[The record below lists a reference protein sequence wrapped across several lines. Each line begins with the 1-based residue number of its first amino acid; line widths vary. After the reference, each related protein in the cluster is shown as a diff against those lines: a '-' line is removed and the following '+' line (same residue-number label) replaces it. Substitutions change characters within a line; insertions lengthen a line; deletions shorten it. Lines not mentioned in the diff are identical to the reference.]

1 MNKLQQ
7 TVMSMLKPKVKAF
20 GFSKKVVK
28 SIAAEIADKLDI
40 EEDASDEDVN
50 AKIEVAIAAVLPFMP
65 MIQSQANSQLDEWK
79 KAQTQN
85 DDEDEEED
93 DDPKS
98 KSVSKS
104 TKNKD
109 KKTDEIPA
117 WAQALIDSNKTLNDQ
132 LAAIKGEKITD
143 TRRAKL
149 GTLLKGTKSFGDSKL
164 RDFRRMKFDTDED
177 FDEFYAEVEADLKT
191 FNQERANAG
200 LEKLGLPVGGVK
212 TKQKEDK
219 PEVLSEEEIKAIA
232 AM

>member
-50 AKIEVAIAAVLPFMP
+50 AKIEVAIAAILPFMP

-132 LAAIKGEKITD
+132 LAAIKGEKVTD

-149 GTLLKGTKSFGDSKL
+149 ETLLKGTKSFGDSKL

-200 LEKLGLPVGGVK
+200 LEKLGLPVGDVNTKKKENK
-212 TKQKEDK
+212 T
-219 PEVLSEEEIKAIA
+219 EVLSEDEIKAIA
-232 AM
+232 SM

>member
-1 MNKLQQ
+1 MNKIQQ

-40 EEDASDEDVN
+40 EEDASDEDVS
-50 AKIEVAIAAVLPFMP
+50 AKIEVAIEAVLPFMP

-85 DDEDEEED
+85 EDEDEED
-93 DDPKS
+93 DDSKS
-98 KSVSKS
+98 KSDKS

-109 KKTDEIPA
+109 KKSDEIPA
-117 WAQALIDSNKTLNDQ
+117 WAQALIDSNKALNDQ

-143 TRRAKL
+143 SRRSKL
-149 GTLLKGTKSFGDSKL
+149 EDLLKGTKSFGESKL
-164 RDFRRMKFDTDED
+164 RDFRRMKFDTDDD
-177 FDEFYAEVEADLKT
+177 FDEFFAEVEADLKS

-200 LEKLGLPVGGVK
+200 LEKLGMPAGGVNTKKKEEK
-212 TKQKEDK
+212 T
-219 PEVLSEEEIKAIA
+219 EVLSEEEVKAIA

>member
-7 TVMSMLKPKVKAF
+7 KVMSMLKPKVKAF

-117 WAQALIDSNKTLNDQ
+117 WAQALIDSNKTMSDQ
-132 LAAIKGEKITD
+132 LAAIKGEKLTE
-143 TRRAKL
+143 TRRSKL
-149 GTLLKGTKSFGDSKL
+149 ENLLKGTKSFGDSKL

-200 LEKLGLPVGGVK
+200 LEKLGLPVGDVK

>member
-65 MIQSQANSQLDEWK
+65 MIQSQANSQLEEWK

-132 LAAIKGEKITD
+132 LAAIKGEKVTD

>member
-1 MNKLQQ
+1 MNKIQQ

-40 EEDASDEDVN
+40 EDDASDEDVN
-50 AKIEVAIAAVLPFMP
+50 AKIEVAIEAVLPFMP

-85 DDEDEEED
+85 EDEDEED
-93 DDPKS
+93 DDSKS
-98 KSVSKS
+98 KSDKS

-109 KKTDEIPA
+109 KKSDEIPA
-117 WAQALIDSNKTLNDQ
+117 WAQALIDSNKALNDQ
-132 LAAIKGEKITD
+132 LAAIKGEKLTD
-143 TRRAKL
+143 SRRSKL
-149 GTLLKGTKSFGDSKL
+149 EDLLKGTKSFGESKL
-164 RDFRRMKFDTDED
+164 RDFRRMKFETDDD
-177 FDEFYAEVEADLKT
+177 FDEFYAEVEADLKS

-200 LEKLGLPVGGVK
+200 LEKLGMPAGGVNTKKKEEK
-212 TKQKEDK
+212 T
-219 PEVLSEEEIKAIA
+219 EVLSEEEVKAIA

>member
-50 AKIEVAIAAVLPFMP
+50 AKIDVAIEAVLPFMP

-85 DDEDEEED
+85 EDEDEDDDEDSK
-93 DDPKS
+93 PKS
-98 KSVSKS
+98 TKS
-104 TKNKD
+104 TKNKE
-109 KKTDEIPA
+109 KKSDEIPA
-117 WAQALIDSNKTLNDQ
+117 WAQALIDSNKALNDQ
-132 LAAIKGEKITD
+132 LAAIKGEKLTD
-143 TRRAKL
+143 SRRSKL
-149 GTLLKGTKSFGDSKL
+149 EDLLKGTKSFGESKL
-164 RDFRRMKFDTDED
+164 RDFRRMKFETDDD
-177 FDEFYAEVEADLKT
+177 FDEFFAEVEADLKS

-200 LEKLGLPVGGVK
+200 LEKLGMPAGGVNTKKKEEK
-212 TKQKEDK
+212 T
-219 PEVLSEEEIKAIA
+219 EVLSEEEVKAIA

>member
-50 AKIEVAIAAVLPFMP
+50 AKIEKAIEVVLPFMP

-79 KAQTQN
+79 KAHTQN
-85 DDEDEEED
+85 EDEDEED
-93 DDPKS
+93 DEEPKS
-98 KSVSKS
+98 KSAKS

-117 WAQALIDSNKTLNDQ
+117 WAQALIDSNKALNDQ
-132 LAAIKGEKITD
+132 LTAIKGEKVTD

-149 GTLLKGTKSFGDSKL
+149 ETILKGTGSFGDSKL
-164 RDFRRMKFDTDED
+164 RDFRRMKFDTDDD
-177 FDEFYAEVEADLKT
+177 FDEFYAEVEADLKS

-200 LEKLGLPVGGVK
+200 LEKLGMPAGGTDHK
-212 TKQKEDK
+212 KKEDK
-219 PEVLSEEEIKAIA
+219 PEVLSEDEIKAIA